1 MAAGAVAGGDMLKL
15 DLDLK
20 AVNQRLDGVTK
31 AAKEA
36 VRPAAQ
42 AGADVFY
49 EVARRE
55 APVSKAAHIFNI
67 EGRKYGP
74 FTPGNLRDSI
84 YQVYAK
90 DKSSTSKA
98 TYEVSFNHTKA
109 PYGFM
114 VLRGTSQLPANDFI
128 GRAYDVGAA
137 AAALVVKTRLE
148 QSVKKAK

>member
-1 MAAGAVAGGDMLKL
+1 MLKL

-20 AVNQRLDGVTK
+20 KVTQRLDGVTK

-42 AGADVFY
+42 AGAQVLY
-49 EVARRE
+49 ERARAE
-55 APVSKAAHIFNI
+55 APVSKAAHMFHI
-67 EGRKYGP
+67 EGRVYGP
-74 FTPGNLRDSI
+74 FKPGNLRDSI

-90 DKSSTSKA
+90 GKSNTSRA
-98 TYEVSFNHTKA
+98 TYEVSFNHSEA

-128 GRAYDVGAA
+128 GRAYDVGAT